1 MAIERSKNVEYEP
14 SNMEQIGV
22 QTGVINAG
30 DTDVRGS
37 VNIPVDPRDDEVFRI
52 WGAQT
57 FLPAYGAG
65 NTVANGR
72 CIMASEGNIEE
83 HANDVANNLHNIPK
97 EELLYTL
104 EVNVDVV
111 NDTTNGVGYALHELM
126 EYVAPQNPGFID
138 YPLGEIEWM
147 ATNPSSNTQHIFA
160 DVVFMGEVVEVD
172 EDYNLDLL
180 RTHLNKYL

>member
-1 MAIERSKNVEYEP
+1 MAIERSKAVEYEP

-22 QTGVINAG
+22 QTGEVKAG
-30 DTDVRGS
+30 NTDVRDS
-37 VNIPVDPRDDEVFRI
+37 VNIPVDPRDNEVFRI

-57 FLPAYGAG
+57 FLPAYGG
-65 NTVANGR
+65 TNTVGNAR
-72 CIMASEGNIEE
+72 VIMASEGNIDE
-83 HANDVANNLHNIPK
+83 HAGDVANTLYAIPK

-104 EVNVDVV
+104 EVNVDIT
-111 NDTTNGVGYALHELM
+111 NDTTNGVGYALHQM
-126 EYVAPQNPGFID
+126 QEYIPAANPGFID

-147 ATNPSSNTQHIFA
+147 ATNPSSNTSHIFA

-172 EDYNLDLL
+172 EEYNLDLL